1 MKEYQE
7 PQIEVVEFEVEDIV
21 TDQIGNEFDSTNLG
35 EWDE

>member
-21 TDQIGNEFDSTNLG
+21 TDKVDFDSTNLG